1 MSSVAAVASS
11 PASAYLMA
19 GKILA
24 ANTAAKSLPTAS
36 AVPVADKV
44 AISQAARDAFAA
56 AETNSGTNATE
67 RKLDEIKARDA
78 LRRTPQD
85 MEYLIANDKKFSA
98 ILDKE
103 NKGGSLT
110 ASEVDYMQK
119 TGGFV
124 NSFALLSPAE
134 KDLYDQAI
142 ASGNKEAAAGISI
155 IALTRTMGH
164 MAGGAEGTTYDP
176 INTEITAANVEKY
189 FRHSVKD
196 PSGKM
201 QAQFQALIQFLQNN
215 PAKPAAEHSATG
227 AAQT

>member
-1 MSSVAAVASS
+1 MSSITSVASS
-11 PASAYLMA
+11 PASTFLMV
-19 GKILA
+19 GKMLA
-24 ANTAAKSLPTAS
+24 ANAAAKSQPVAS
-36 AVPVADKV
+36 AAPVADKV

-56 AETNSGTNATE
+56 AGSNSDANATE
-67 RKLDEIKARDA
+67 RKLAEIKAKDA
-78 LRRTPQD
+78 LHRTPQD
-85 MEYLIANDKKFSA
+85 MEYLIANDKKYSA

-103 NKGGSLT
+103 NKGIGIT

-119 TGGFV
+119 TVGFV

-142 ASGNKEAAAGISI
+142 ASGNKEAAAGISV
-155 IALTRTMGH
+155 IAFIRTMGH
-164 MAGGAEGTTYDP
+164 SAGGVDGTTYDP

-201 QAQFQALIQFLQNN
+201 QAQFQALIQFLQSN
-215 PAKPAAEHSATG
+215 PSKPAAEHSATG
-227 AAQT
+227 TAKI

>member
-1 MSSVAAVASS
+1 MSSITSVASS
-11 PASAYLMA
+11 PASTFLTV
-19 GKILA
+19 GKMLA
-24 ANTAAKSLPTAS
+24 ANAVAKSQPAAS
-36 AVPVADKV
+36 ATQAADKV
-44 AISQAARDAFAA
+44 VISQAARAAFAA
-56 AETNSGTNATE
+56 AETNSGANATE
-67 RKLDEIKARDA
+67 RKLAEIKAKDA
-78 LRRTPQD
+78 LSRTPQD

-103 NKGGSLT
+103 NKGIGLT

-119 TGGFV
+119 TTGFV

-142 ASGNKEAAAGISI
+142 ASGNKEAAAGIGI

-164 MAGGAEGTTYDP
+164 MAGGADGTTYDP
-176 INTEITAANVEKY
+176 INTEITAANVEKF

-201 QAQFQALIQFLQNN
+201 QAQFQALIQFLQTN
-215 PAKPAAEHSATG
+215 PAKPATEHSATG
-227 AAQT
+227 TAKT

>member
-1 MSSVAAVASS
+1 MSSVAAAASS
-11 PASAYLMA
+11 SASAYLMA

-24 ANTAAKSLPTAS
+24 ANTASKFQPVAS
-36 AVPVADKV
+36 AVPAADKV

-56 AETNSGTNATE
+56 AENNSGANATE
-67 RKLDEIKARDA
+67 RKLAEIKAKDA
-78 LRRTPQD
+78 LHRTPQD
-85 MEYLIANDKKFSA
+85 MEYLLANDKKLSA

-103 NKGGSLT
+103 NKGIGIA

-119 TGGFV
+119 AGGFV

-134 KDLYDQAI
+134 KELYDQAI

-164 MAGGAEGTTYDP
+164 VAGGAEGTTYDP

-215 PAKPAAEHSATG
+215 PTKPAAEHSAPDT
-227 AAQT
+227 AKT